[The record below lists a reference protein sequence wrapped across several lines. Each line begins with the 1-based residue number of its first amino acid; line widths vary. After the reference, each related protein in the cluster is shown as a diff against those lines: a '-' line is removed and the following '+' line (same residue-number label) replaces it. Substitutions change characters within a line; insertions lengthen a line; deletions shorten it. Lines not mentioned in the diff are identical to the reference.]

1 MGWRAP
7 AVLAAVGAGVFLL
20 VGLAVPELWD
30 QPRRELL
37 RAFAVCVAPGAA
49 QALRNWLARRTVV
62 VTDTAILDADLQGAG
77 DRISIGNI
85 RRVRRDWSTGGV
97 LVEGA
102 AHRVKIPP
110 ALAQDVRHHVLR
122 QRAVVIMRDEEALDD
137 RLGWLR

>member
-1 MGWRAP
+1 
-7 AVLAAVGAGVFLL
+7 
-20 VGLAVPELWD
+20 
-30 QPRRELL
+30 
-37 RAFAVCVAPGAA
+37 
-49 QALRNWLARRTVV
+49 